1 MTKRKKNPLFAP
13 KWEKS
18 RWSDKEGK
26 YVPVENPRRKRNAR
40 SVTRPQA
47 TPRGRWVITATRKK
61 NGERMYYAGGA
72 RLTQADAE
80 AITFPSIIHA
90 DEVKKTILKDFPAK
104 LTKNFLWQAWP
115 ISA

>member
-1 MTKRKKNPLFAP
+1 MKNT
-13 KWEKS
+13 
-18 RWSDKEGK
+18 
-26 YVPVENPRRKRNAR
+26 R
-40 SVTRPQA
+40 SATRPSS

-72 RLTQADAE
+72 RLTQEDKE
-80 AITFPSIIHA
+80 AITFPSVIHA
-90 DEVKKTILKDFPAK
+90 DEVKKTILADFPSK